1 MTWAVVV
8 LRGGHLPA
16 AGREWEG
23 QVLCYAGRRAGGP
36 GGDQRDPPARATPK
50 SSGATWSARG
60 VLLTTQYL
68 EEADRLAQRVFVI
81 DHGRMIADDTESP
94 RTDGPR
100 AA

>member
-1 MTWAVVV
+1 MDQAAISVTPSAGHAEVLGRDVV
-8 LRGGHLPA
+8 
-16 AGREWEG
+16 RE
-23 QVLCYAGRRAGGP
+23 
-36 GGDQRDPPARATPK
+36 
-50 SSGATWSARG
+50 G